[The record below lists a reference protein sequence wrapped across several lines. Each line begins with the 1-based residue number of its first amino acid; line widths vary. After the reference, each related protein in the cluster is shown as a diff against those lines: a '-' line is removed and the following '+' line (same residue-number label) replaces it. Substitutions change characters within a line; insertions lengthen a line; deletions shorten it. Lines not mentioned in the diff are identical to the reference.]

1 MRQTIRSII
10 RKAFK
15 RQRLAFR
22 LRNIIL
28 SDTIEGLA
36 KTCSKMSREAPH
48 A

>member
-1 MRQTIRSII
+1 MQQTLRSII

-36 KTCSKMSREAPH
+36 RTCSKVTKEAPH